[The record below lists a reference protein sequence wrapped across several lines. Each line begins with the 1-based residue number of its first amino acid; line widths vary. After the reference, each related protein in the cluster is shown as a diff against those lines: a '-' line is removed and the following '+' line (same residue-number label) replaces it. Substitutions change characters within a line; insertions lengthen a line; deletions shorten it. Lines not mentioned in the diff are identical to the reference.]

1 MPIFVKF
8 FQLLLVYFWV
18 QVHIMF
24 NYKNGLKSSITKYLL
39 QYSIS
44 CTPLLIEDLLQ
55 PVGKGSK
62 YHNDLQMV
70 SRRAYMYSVSML
82 FTRRRAIE

>member
-1 MPIFVKF
+1 
-8 FQLLLVYFWV
+8 
-18 QVHIMF
+18 MF

-44 CTPLLIEDLLQ
+44 CTPLLIGDLLQ
-55 PVGKGSK
+55 PMGEGSK

-70 SRRAYMYSVSML
+70 SRRAYMYSVLMC
-82 FTRRRAIE
+82 FTRKGAIEYDRPQTEWPFVIEIN